1 MRQIILDTETT
12 GLDPKQG
19 HRIIEIGCVE
29 LLDRKVTGN
38 NYQVYL
44 NPEREI
50 DDGALEVHGLSSEF
64 LANKPHFADIVDEF
78 LAYVS
83 GAELIIHNA
92 PFDIGFIDAELKR
105 LKHKQKLEVI
115 ATVFDTLTFARKKH
129 PGQRNTLDALCK
141 RYAVDNSNRN
151 LHGALLD
158 SQILADVYLAMT
170 GGQVSLSLGN
180 NDQQSVSDGAA
191 KISQRLAN
199 GQRTRVLPCSAQ
211 ELAEHHSYL
220 ETIEQTN
227 AKKTLWNQ

>member
-29 LLDRKVTGN
+29 LVSRKLTGN

-50 DDGALEVHGLSSEF
+50 DDGALEVHGLSTEF
-64 LANKPHFADIVDEF
+64 LADKPHFADIVDEF
-78 LAYVS
+78 LAYVN

-92 PFDIGFIDAELKR
+92 PFDVGFIDAELKR
-105 LKHKQKLEVI
+105 LKHKQKLETI
-115 ATVFDTLTFARKKH
+115 STVFDTLTFARKKH

-141 RYAVDNSNRN
+141 RYAVDNSSRN

-170 GGQVSLSLGN
+170 GGQVSLLLGN

-191 KISQRLAN
+191 EISQRLAN
-199 GQRTRVLPCSAQ
+199 GQRTRILRCTTE

-220 ETIEQTN
+220 EKIEQTHSN
-227 AKKTLWNQ
+227 KTLWNQ

>member
-29 LLDRKVTGN
+29 LVSRKLTGN

-44 NPEREI
+44 NPERKI
-50 DDGALEVHGLSSEF
+50 DDGALEVHGLSTEF
-64 LANKPHFADIVDEF
+64 LADKPHFADIVDEF

-92 PFDIGFIDAELKR
+92 PFDVGFIDAELKR
-105 LKHKQKLEVI
+105 LKRKQKLEAI

-141 RYAVDNSNRN
+141 RYAVNNSNRN

-170 GGQVSLSLGN
+170 GGQLSLSLSS
-180 NDQQSVSDGAA
+180 DHQQLESDSAA
-191 KISQRLAN
+191 VNHRLAN
-199 GQRTRVLPCSAQ
+199 GQRTRVLRCTAE
-211 ELAEHHSYL
+211 ELAQHHSYL
-220 ETIEQTN
+220 EVIEQTN
-227 AKKTLWNQ
+227 TKKTLWNQ